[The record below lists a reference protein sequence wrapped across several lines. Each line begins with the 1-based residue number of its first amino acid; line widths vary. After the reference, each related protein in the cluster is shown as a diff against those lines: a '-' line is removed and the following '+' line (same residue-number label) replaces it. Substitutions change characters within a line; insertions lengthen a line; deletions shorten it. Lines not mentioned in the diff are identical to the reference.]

1 MELQGTDISQY
12 EPVINRFFRLRA
24 PSHEWTPL
32 PEPDFGETIF
42 SVSPFLNPVEPL
54 HQPSLPVLPNPLK
67 KPRLDTYGPPRSCPT
82 EPEDNM
88 VDLDELIHP
97 GTDPPGNNTPFP
109 DRLRSS
115 MAFWESITQP
125 PSLYHGVLEPGTA
138 WISGY
143 RDRRVRAS
151 GGGFGEGGRLS
162 RPSVCLSVTSEL
174 RGKKNFFFSSDS
186 GKKNFFFFL
195 GLREKK
201 FFFFP
206 EFGRADADSGKIIS

>member
-1 MELQGTDISQY
+1 MEAQT
-12 EPVINRFFRLRA
+12 VAFFRLKA
-24 PSHEWTPL
+24 LSHEWTPL

-67 KPRLDTYGPPRSCPT
+67 KPRLDTYDPPRSCPA

-115 MAFWESITQP
+115 MAFWESINP
-125 PSLYHGVLEPGTA
+125 PHYIMESLRDGVDIGLIPDIENHLPPEGINPPPEYA
-138 WISGY
+138 LHHQGSGNGPMGQ
-143 RDRRVRAS
+143 D
-151 GGGFGEGGRLS
+151 S
-162 RPSVCLSVTSEL
+162 RT
-174 RGKKNFFFSSDS
+174 G
-186 GKKNFFFFL
+186 
-195 GLREKK
+195 
-201 FFFFP
+201 
-206 EFGRADADSGKIIS
+206 